1 MDKAGEYYNKAWNY
15 NKEKNYQQAY
25 IHFTIAAEMGH
36 ADAQNFLGTYYL
48 DGYGVEEDEAAAV
61 EWFQKAAEQDNVF
74 GNYNLGRCYLNG
86 WGVEKD
92 LQASFRYYLRS
103 AELGHSSA
111 QNEVGYAYLC
121 GRGVGENEVKAV
133 EWFRKSASQ
142 NNSDALY
149 HLGRCYQYGWGVEK
163 DMQKAFQYY
172 LRSAELGRADAQ
184 NDLALCYLNGWG
196 TEENEAKAVEWFR
209 KAADQDNADA
219 VYQLGRCH
227 KYGWGVEKDAQKA
240 FQFFLRSAELG
251 RVDAQNDLGV
261 CYLNGQ
267 GVEKD
272 EAAALEWFRK
282 TLAQNPNHKY
292 ANYNLGRCY
301 QYGRGAEKELQKAF
315 PCYLRAAEQG
325 HAISQNKAGYFLL
338 NGMGTARDDDR
349 ALAWFRKAAAQND
362 RYACYNMGFC
372 YEKGRGVSVDKR
384 KALEF
389 YEKAVAL
396 GHESAKKEADRL
408 RQELGSPPPESPE
421 PPQTPQ
427 PCQTDTSL
435 QEARSAYDRLQALI
449 GLDSVKEAVGKMI
462 HLHQINAKR
471 EAALGKKASTVS
483 MHMVFTGN
491 PGTGKTTVARI
502 IGELYHE
509 MGLLSKG
516 QVKEVKRADLVAE
529 NIGSTEA
536 NTKRAI
542 EEALGGILFIDEAYT
557 LSPEDPGRD
566 FGPKAIDTILTAMEE
581 NRGNLVVIVA
591 GYEKEMQRF
600 IDSNPGL
607 KSRFKNFIH
616 FEDYS
621 APQLQQIFRYT
632 VESDG
637 YHLDEAAD
645 SILAQYFDRLYR
657 TRGINFGNGREVRNF
672 FESVLAWNADR
683 LAGMDT
689 DRLTREELM
698 SLTESDIQAAVDEQM
713 GRTGEAD
720 GGPSALE
727 ELNAMTGLASVKEEV
742 RLLQQ
747 VAVYQQHCREMK
759 LPTTP
764 PTMHMVFTGNP
775 GTGKTTVARIIGRIY
790 HELGLL
796 PESRVTEVKRAD
808 LVAGYVGQTD
818 QKARSVIQR
827 ALGGVLFI
835 DEAYTLSPENPGH
848 DYGQEAINV
857 LLTAMEENRE
867 NLAVIVAGY
876 DGDMRR
882 FINSNPGLKSRFTKY
897 IHFDDYDG
905 GELAQIFHNFAGSRF
920 VFGEGA
926 EEELRRVCN
935 ELYQQRDANFGNARD
950 VRNLFDLVTA
960 SQADRVTR
968 MNRPSRE
975 DMMQMTR
982 EDILNAEQK
991 YKKGQAFLPK
1001 PKSPKPIGFN

>member
-48 DGYGVEEDEAAAV
+48 NGYGVEEDEAAAV
-61 EWFQKAAEQDNVF
+61 EWFQKAAGQNNMF
-74 GNYNLGRCYLNG
+74 GNYNLGRCYQNGWGVEKDPQTSLRFYLLAAEQGHAGAQNEAGRCYLNGWGHEKDHVKAAEWFRKAAAQNNIHACYNLGLCYQNGWGVEKDSQKTFQYYLRSAELGYADAQNEAGYFYLNG

-92 LQASFRYYLRS
+92 YT
-103 AELGHSSA
+103 
-111 QNEVGYAYLC
+111 
-121 GRGVGENEVKAV
+121 KAL
-133 EWFRKSASQ
+133 EWFRKAADQ
-142 NNSDALY
+142 DNMDAIY
-149 HLGRCYQYGWGVEK
+149 HLGRCYEYGWGVEK
-163 DMQKAFQYY
+163 DMQKAVQFYQ
-172 LRSAELGRADAQ
+172 RSADLGRA
-184 NDLALCYLNGWG
+184 
-196 TEENEAKAVEWFR
+196 
-209 KAADQDNADA
+209 
-219 VYQLGRCH
+219 
-227 KYGWGVEKDAQKA
+227 
-240 FQFFLRSAELG
+240 
-251 RVDAQNDLGV
+251 DAQNDLGV

-267 GVEKD
+267 GVKKN
-272 EAAALEWFRK
+272 EAKALEWFRK
-282 TLAQNPNHKY
+282 AVAQDPDNKF

-301 QYGRGAEKELQKAF
+301 QYGWATEKNPQKAF
-315 PCYLRAAEQG
+315 PHFLRAAEQG
-325 HAISQNKAGYFLL
+325 HAASQNKAGFFYL
-338 NGMGTARDDDR
+338 NGMGTARDDAK
-349 ALAWFRKAAAQND
+349 ALEWFRKAVAQNEK
-362 RYACYNMGFC
+362 YACYNIGFC
-372 YEKGRGVSVDKR
+372 YEKGRGVSADKK
-384 KALEF
+384 KALEY

-396 GHESAKKEADRL
+396 GHENVKKDVDRL
-408 RQELGSPPPESPE
+408 RGELGSPPPEPPQ
-421 PPQTPQ
+421 PPQTDGVQ
-427 PCQTDTSL
+427 
-435 QEARSAYDRLQALI
+435 QEDGSSAYDRLQALT
-449 GLDSVKEAVGKMI
+449 GLDSVKRAVGKMI

-471 EAALGKKASTVS
+471 EKALGKKASTVS

-509 MGLLSKG
+509 MGLLSRG

-529 NIGSTEA
+529 NIGGTEA

-566 FGPKAIDTILTAMEE
+566 FGPKAVDTILTAMEE

-600 IDSNPGL
+600 INSNPGL
-607 KSRFKNFIH
+607 KSRFKNFIR
-616 FEDYS
+616 FEDYN
-621 APQLQQIFRYT
+621 AQQLHQIFRYT
-632 VESDG
+632 VESEG
-637 YHLDEAAD
+637 YRLDEAAD
-645 SILAQYFDRLYR
+645 SILAQYFEQLYR
-657 TRGINFGNGREVRNF
+657 TRGLNFGNGREVRNF
-672 FESVLAWNADR
+672 FESVLAWNAER

-689 DRLTREELM
+689 DHLTGEELM
-698 SLTESDIQAAVDEQM
+698 SLTESDIQTAVDEQM

-727 ELNAMTGLASVKEEV
+727 ELDAMTGLASVKEEV

-759 LPTTP
+759 LTTTP

-876 DGDMRR
+876 DRDMRR

-920 VFGEGA
+920 VFGEGV

-968 MNRPSRE
+968 MNRLSRE

>member
-48 DGYGVEEDEAAAV
+48 NGYGVEEDEAAAV
-61 EWFQKAAEQDNVF
+61 EWFQKAAGQNNMF
-74 GNYNLGRCYLNG
+74 GNYN
-86 WGVEKD
+86 
-92 LQASFRYYLRS
+92 
-103 AELGHSSA
+103 
-111 QNEVGYAYLC
+111 
-121 GRGVGENEVKAV
+121 
-133 EWFRKSASQ
+133 
-142 NNSDALY
+142 
-149 HLGRCYQYGWGVEK
+149 LGRCYQYGWGVEK
-163 DMQKAFQYY
+163 DPQTSLRFYLLAAEQGHAGAQNEAGRCYLNGWGHEKDHVKAAEWFRKAAAQNNIHACYNLGLCYQNGWGVEKDSQKTFQYY
-172 LRSAELGRADAQ
+172 LRSAELGYADAQ
-184 NDLALCYLNGWG
+184 NEAGYFYLNGWG
-196 TEENEAKAVEWFR
+196 VEKDYTKALEWFR
-209 KAADQDNADA
+209 KAADQDNMDA
-219 VYQLGRCH
+219 IYHLGRCYE
-227 KYGWGVEKDAQKA
+227 YGWGVEKDMQKA
-240 FQFFLRSAELG
+240 VQFYQRSADLG
-251 RVDAQNDLGV
+251 RADAQNDLGV

-267 GVEKD
+267 GVKKN
-272 EAAALEWFRK
+272 EARALEWFRK
-282 TLAQNPNHKY
+282 AVAQDPDNKF

-301 QYGRGAEKELQKAF
+301 QYGWATEKNPQKAF
-315 PCYLRAAEQG
+315 PHFLRAAEQG
-325 HAISQNKAGYFLL
+325 HAASQNKAGFFYL
-338 NGMGTARDDDR
+338 NGMGTARDDAK
-349 ALAWFRKAAAQND
+349 ALEWFRKAVAQNEK
-362 RYACYNMGFC
+362 YACYNMGFC
-372 YEKGRGVSVDKR
+372 YEKGRGVSADKK
-384 KALEF
+384 KALEY

-396 GHESAKKEADRL
+396 GHENVKKDVDRL
-408 RQELGSPPPESPE
+408 RGELGSPPPEPPQ
-421 PPQTPQ
+421 PPQTDGGQ
-427 PCQTDTSL
+427 
-435 QEARSAYDRLQALI
+435 QEDGMSAYDRLQALT
-449 GLDSVKEAVGKMI
+449 GLDSVKRAVGKMI

-471 EAALGKKASTVS
+471 EEALGKKASTVS

-529 NIGSTEA
+529 NIGGTEA

-566 FGPKAIDTILTAMEE
+566 FGPKAVDTILTAMEE

-600 IDSNPGL
+600 INSNPGL
-607 KSRFKNFIH
+607 KSRFKNFIR
-616 FEDYS
+616 FEDYN
-621 APQLQQIFRYT
+621 AQQLHQIFRYT
-632 VESDG
+632 VESEG
-637 YHLDEAAD
+637 YRLDEAAD
-645 SILAQYFDRLYR
+645 SILAPYFEQLYR
-657 TRGINFGNGREVRNF
+657 TRGLNFGNGREVRNF
-672 FESVLAWNADR
+672 FESVLAWNAER
-683 LAGMDT
+683 LASMDT
-689 DRLTREELM
+689 DHLTGEELM
-698 SLTESDIQAAVDEQM
+698 SLTESDIQTAVDEQM

-727 ELNAMTGLASVKEEV
+727 ELDAMTGLASVKEEV

-759 LPTTP
+759 LTTTP

-876 DGDMRR
+876 DRDMRR

-920 VFGEGA
+920 VFGEGV

-968 MNRPSRE
+968 MNRLSRE